1 MVGGLCF
8 RFLKRSTSVVWTTSQ
23 FNSCSFSSVRRISIH
38 CSKFNSNQEVDRYEE
53 RPNFEQQ
60 PEDPVRDLD
69 DSLQKNQ
76 YANSP
81 ERSKILKTAVIG
93 PPNVGKS
100 TLINQIMGR
109 AVFAISSKA
118 HTTRCRARG
127 VCIEDKVQLIF
138 LDTPGLVGGSE
149 TQKFKLER
157 SFLVDGESSIE
168 EADIMLVVHD
178 VSQGQYS
185 LKLDQHVLRLLHL
198 HKDKHSVLVMNKI
211 DCIKSKGV
219 LLDLVGHLTCTG
231 HSKKLFNMLKDD
243 VWSPKTEFS
252 LQKQVKMNK
261 GWPFFKE
268 VFMVSALDGNGIGD
282 IKEYLLRCA
291 KPGEWIFPR
300 NAFTDQSFIKI
311 IEETVQAAL
320 LDNLPHEVPY
330 NLTSQLEYFDQ
341 KEEGTITTVVL
352 IGCNTPRIE
361 KLVVGPGGRK
371 IRKISKEAEQ
381 QLQNIFRV
389 PVRLRAVVT
398 KKKGRQVDIDE
409 VLKTVDV
416 QLN

>member
-1 MVGGLCF
+1 MVLGLSCRLF
-8 RFLKRSTSVVWTTSQ
+8 KQSKSLMCTVST
-23 FNSCSFSSVRRISIH
+23 FSWNRCDSVRRISIY
-38 CSKFNSNQEVDRYEE
+38 CPNYNSNHDIDRNEE
-53 RPNFEQQ
+53 RPSFEQS
-60 PEDPVRDLD
+60 PEDPVRDTQD
-69 DSLQKNQ
+69 PSLQKNQ

-81 ERSKILKTAVIG
+81 EGSKILKTAVIG

-157 SFLVDGESSIE
+157 SFLIDGESSIE
-168 EADIMLVVHD
+168 EADVMLVVHD

-185 LKLDQHVLRLLHL
+185 MKLDQHVLRLLHM
-198 HKDKHSVLVMNKI
+198 HKNKPAVLVMNKI

-219 LLDLVGHLTCTG
+219 LLDFVDKLTGSG
-231 HSKKLFNMLKDD
+231 HSKKGFNVLKDE
-243 VWSPKTEFS
+243 VWAPKTEFS
-252 LQKQVKMNK
+252 IQKQVKLNK

-291 KPGEWIFPR
+291 QPGEWIFPR
-300 NAFTDQSFIKI
+300 NAFTDQSFVKI
-311 IEETVQAAL
+311 IEQTVQAAL

-330 NLTSQLEYFDQ
+330 NLTSQMEYFDQ
-341 KEEGTITTVVL
+341 KRRRHYNDSGID
-352 IGCNTPRIE
+352 
-361 KLVVGPGGRK
+361 
-371 IRKISKEAEQ
+371 
-381 QLQNIFRV
+381 
-389 PVRLRAVVT
+389 RL
-398 KKKGRQVDIDE
+398 
-409 VLKTVDV
+409 
-416 QLN
+416 